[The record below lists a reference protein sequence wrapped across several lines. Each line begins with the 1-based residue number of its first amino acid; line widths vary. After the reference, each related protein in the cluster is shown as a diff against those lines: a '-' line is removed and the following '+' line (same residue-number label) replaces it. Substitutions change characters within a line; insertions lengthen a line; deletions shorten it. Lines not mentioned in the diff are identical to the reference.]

1 MRGTTLLVPAF
12 LQPAKGYVQVTTSRS
27 VAVKNVPDRMD
38 VDASP
43 ERAGYDL
50 RRSTCGVS
58 AEDPGRPP
66 LDRQTALA
74 PAPQRPSATSSA
86 ITPMAC

>member
-58 AEDPGRPP
+58 AEDPGRPLP
-66 LDRQTALA
+66 ITNCIGSCAA
-74 PAPQRPSATSSA
+74 ASSATSSA
-86 ITPMAC
+86 MTPMAC